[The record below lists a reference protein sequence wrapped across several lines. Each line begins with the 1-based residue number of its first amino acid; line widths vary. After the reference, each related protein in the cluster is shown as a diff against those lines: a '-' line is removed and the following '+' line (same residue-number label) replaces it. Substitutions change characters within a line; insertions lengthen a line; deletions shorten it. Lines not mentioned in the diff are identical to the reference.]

1 MRSSAASWRKRRAW
15 CLPELMR
22 KSGRLSVEIV
32 ATFALSWPIVLT
44 NIAINFMTTTDVM
57 MLGWLSPEALA
68 AGSLGFNLSMP
79 FFLVSIGVVGA
90 VAPIAAARLGAD
102 SSDINGVRLVGHQ
115 ALLSA
120 LILAAPIWVVLWNA
134 EAILKAIGEPPSLA
148 VDAGHYMHGLQ
159 WALAP
164 ALLYFATRSV
174 FAAMDRTAPIL
185 IAAGLAVA
193 FNALA
198 NYGLIFGHFGLP
210 ELGVFGSGLA
220 TTLSQSLMWA
230 FLVLYAWLDPHLRRV
245 RLFTTLWRPDRAG
258 LATIWR
264 LGLPTGA
271 AIAAEISV
279 FAFTAIAMGLIGSS
293 SIEAHA
299 IAIQIAATAFMV
311 PLGLGQAASVRVGH
325 AFGGKDRSAIA
336 LAGWTAFGL
345 TMAFCLLS
353 AAAMFAFP
361 RALISPFIAVADPA
375 NAEVVALALSFIR
388 MAAIFQLFDGAQA
401 ALSNMLRGVHDSR
414 IPMALALF
422 GYWAIGAPT
431 GYWLGFHTSL
441 QGLGLWIGLASG
453 LAAVALLLMARWL
466 DRQRRDFLV

>member
-1 MRSSAASWRKRRAW
+1 MLNPRRIGA
-15 CLPELMR
+15 
-22 KSGRLSVEIV
+22 EIA

-44 NIAINFMTTTDVM
+44 NLAINFMTTTDVM

-68 AGSLGFNLSMP
+68 AGSLGFNLYMP
-79 FFLVSIGVVGA
+79 VFLFSIGVVGA

-102 SSDINGVRLVGHQ
+102 AGDLKGVRAVGQQ

-120 LILAAPIWVVLWNA
+120 LMLAVPIWAVLWNA
-134 EAILKAIGEPPSLA
+134 EAILRAVGEPPNLA
-148 VDAGHYMHGLQ
+148 ADAGRYMHGLQ

-174 FAAMDRTAPIL
+174 FAAMDRTGPIL
-185 IAAGLAVA
+185 VAAGLAVG

-210 ELGVFGSGLA
+210 RLGVFGSGLA
-220 TTLSQSLMWA
+220 TTLSQGLMWG
-230 FLVLYAWLDPHLRRV
+230 FLILYAALDPRLRQV
-245 RLFTTLWRPDRAG
+245 RLFTTLWRPERKA
-258 LATIWR
+258 LAAIWR

-271 AIAAEISV
+271 TIAAEISI
-279 FAFTAIAMGLIGSS
+279 FAFAAIAMGLIGPA

-299 IAIQIAATAFMV
+299 IAMQIAATAFMV

-325 AFGGKDRSAIA
+325 AFGGRDRSAIA

-345 TMAFCLLS
+345 TMAYCALS

-361 RALISPFIAVADPA
+361 RLLISPFIAIGDPA
-375 NAEVVALALSFIR
+375 NAEVVALALAFVR
-388 MAAIFQLFDGAQA
+388 MAAIFQMFDGAQA
-401 ALSNMLRGVHDSR
+401 ALGNMLRGVHDSR
-414 IPMALALF
+414 VPMTLALF
-422 GYWAIGAPT
+422 GYWAVGAPT
-431 GYWLGFHTSL
+431 SYWLGFHTPL

-453 LAAVALLLMARWL
+453 LAAVAVLLMARWL
-466 DRQRRDFLV
+466 DRQGRGFPA